1 MRLALA
7 LLASVWMLAAQP
19 LPVWRAAKA
28 RVAAGGGNARILCIG
43 DSTTQGHTATATI
56 NTYPANLAIDLNA
69 AGVTANYNSWYGGSA
84 ATMELKGTIT
94 VGSGW
99 GYSASTSMGGRLL
112 TASGATSSLSFTPVG
127 NTDTFKFWHIRSVG
141 NGTISYQIDSG
152 SITNINDNG
161 ADAALSVTISGLSL
175 ASHTIKFNYVSGGNV
190 YVIGVESW
198 NSAVSSVDVINAGWG
213 GSTSADWA
221 VNTGAPWD
229 PRQMITPIAPDLV
242 LICLGINDWSTGVP
256 VGTYTAEMQTLIDSA
271 VASGAD
277 VVIVTPV
284 PSATSFASQ
293 NIQQGFVDS
302 MSDLA
307 VTNTLM
313 RINEFGVIGTYVAG
327 LANGLY
333 TADGQHPNDAGYA
346 QFGSI
351 IEGVLVAT
359 PTANHIIIGSLR

>member
-7 LLASVWMLAAQP
+7 FIAFAWMLAAQP

-43 DSTTQGHTATATI
+43 DSTTQGHTASSTI
-56 NTYPANLAIDLNA
+56 NTYPANLAADLTS
-69 AGVTANYNSWYGGSA
+69 AGVTSNYNGWYGGSNQ
-84 ATMELKGTIT
+84 TMEFKGTIT

-112 TASGATSSLSFTPVG
+112 TASSATSSLSFTPVG
-127 NTDTFKFWHIRSVG
+127 NTDTFKFWHIRAGS
-141 NGTISYQIDSG
+141 NGTMSYQVDSG
-152 SITNINDNG
+152 SVTNINDNG
-161 ADAALSVTISGLSL
+161 ANAALSVTISGLSL

-213 GSTSADWA
+213 ASTAGDWAASTSS
-221 VNTGAPWD
+221 PWD
-229 PRQMITPIAPDLV
+229 PATMITSIAPDLV
-242 LICLGINDWSTGVP
+242 LICIGINDWSTGVP
-256 VGTYTAEMQTLIDSA
+256 VGTYTPQMQTLITAA

-293 NIQQGFVDS
+293 IIQQGFVDS
-302 MSDLA
+302 MADLA
-307 VTNTLM
+307 VTNGLM

-327 LANGLY
+327 NALGLY
-333 TADGQHPNDAGYA
+333 SDGQHPNDAGYA

-351 IEGVLVAT
+351 IEGVLVAA